1 MRSSLNGLIQE
12 AVGRAAS
19 WWLDALGIIAG
30 MTAATAIVFIGWPA
44 AGWGHQLGSA
54 TVMAVAMCAGAVLPL
69 LWRVA
74 NARSVGRRLAAQ
86 HVASDP
92 SGFRCRF
99 SAGVFQ
105 ASNLSPDRCS
115 SEDLRRAAAN
125 ASAEFA
131 RFAARTAIPASF
143 VAFLSPVVALVGGW
157 NVARLAGP
165 NTYSLQSMAPSMIAG
180 IACAAVL
187 VLLIELYVVAMRAAP
202 LRWAA
207 SVSALG
213 TTSVADHGLGDQSRA
228 GGARPEL
235 KSDPPTDAPSVANGM
250 SVDEFTR
257 LFDGP
262 GTSSDS

>member
-1 MRSSLNGLIQE
+1 MGSNLNALIKE
-12 AVGRAAS
+12 GVGGGAS
-19 WWLDALGIIAG
+19 WWLDALGIVTGMIA
-30 MTAATAIVFIGWPA
+30 AAVIILIGRPA
-44 AGWGHQLGSA
+44 GGWAQQLGAA
-54 TVMAVAMCAGAVLPL
+54 TVMAIGMCAGAVLPL

-74 NARSVGRRLAAQ
+74 GARSIGSRLAAQ
-86 HVASDP
+86 HAAPDP
-92 SGFRCRF
+92 SGLRSRF

-115 SEDLRRAAAN
+115 SEDLRRAAAH

-143 VAFLSPVVALVGGW
+143 VAFLAPVVALVGGW
-157 NVARLAGP
+157 NVARQAGQ
-165 NTYSLQSMAPSMIAG
+165 NAYSFQSMAPSMIAG
-180 IACAAVL
+180 IACAAVV

-202 LRWAA
+202 SRWAT
-207 SVSALG
+207 SVGGSG
-213 TTSVADHGLGDQSRA
+213 TTSVPDHGSGSKSGAGDA
-228 GGARPEL
+228 PPDL
-235 KSDPPTDAPSVANGM
+235 KSGSTIDVPPVAEGM